1 MVQRAVAAWRPH
13 PRARGPRRRPAG
25 SVAGSPRPA
34 EPAGAGASA
43 EASPQQVDIPPPRA
57 LSPQQAAWLLL
68 RPSDALNDSEPV
80 LRTHLV
86 EISPELRR
94 AHDLVETFRTRLKQ
108 HEGDCLDSWL
118 QSAIT
123 SGIPELRGFA
133 FGLQRDEDAVRAA
146 ATVAW
151 SSGQV
156 EGQVTKVKL
165 IKRQMYGRANVD
177 LLRRR
182 VLLAS

>member
-1 MVQRAVAAWRPH
+1 VTQPLDVR
-13 PRARGPRRRPAG
+13 
-25 SVAGSPRPA
+25 
-34 EPAGAGASA
+34 
-43 EASPQQVDIPPPRA
+43 PPRA

-68 RPSDALNDSEPV
+68 RPADTLNDSELL

-86 EISPELRR
+86 NSSPEIHL
-94 AHDLVETFRTRLKQ
+94 AHDLVETFRSILKQ
-108 HEGDCLDSWL
+108 RAADRLDCCL

-123 SGIPELRGFA
+123 NGVPELRGFA
-133 FGLQRDEDAVRAA
+133 FGLKRDYAAVRAA
-146 ATVAW
+146 AAVAW

-156 EGQVTKVKL
+156 EGQVTKLKL
-165 IKRQMYGRANVD
+165 IKRQMYGRANFD

>member
-1 MVQRAVAAWRPH
+1 
-13 PRARGPRRRPAG
+13 
-25 SVAGSPRPA
+25 
-34 EPAGAGASA
+34 
-43 EASPQQVDIPPPRA
+43 VD
-57 LSPQQAAWLLL
+57 
-68 RPSDALNDSEPV
+68 
-80 LRTHLV
+80 
-86 EISPELRR
+86 ISPEIRL
-94 AHDLVETFRTRLKQ
+94 AHELVETFRSILKLR
-108 HEGDCLDSWL
+108 EADRLDSWL

-123 SGIPELRGFA
+123 SGITELRGFA
-133 FGLQRDEDAVRAA
+133 FGLKRDYDAVRAA

-165 IKRQMYGRANVD
+165 IKRQMYGRAEFD